1 MAYVQTTLTD
11 LSNGKTEVID
21 GTMSNSDIDL
31 TLYLLNK
38 NYKKLYTVESNQE
51 VIIAYSAN
59 KVKIELKISNGDM

>member
-11 LSNGKTEVID
+11 LTNGETEVID
-21 GTMSNSDIDL
+21 RTMSDSDVDL

-38 NYKKLYTVESNQE
+38 NYKKLYTVEDSQE

-59 KVKIELKISNGDM
+59 EVKIELKISNGVM